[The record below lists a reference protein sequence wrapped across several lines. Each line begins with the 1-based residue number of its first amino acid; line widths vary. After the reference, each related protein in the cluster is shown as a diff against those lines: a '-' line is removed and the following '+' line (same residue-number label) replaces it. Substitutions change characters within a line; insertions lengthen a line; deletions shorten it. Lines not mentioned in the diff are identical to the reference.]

1 MHDAF
6 PLIDSTY
13 RWVPSFVLAF
23 ARISALLF
31 MFPYFGYAS
40 VSHRVRV
47 FFGLV
52 LTLFVLPSIG
62 QVDIAMDINAFQLI
76 GLIIKE
82 IAIGLF
88 IGFGGLIVFEMFSL
102 AGTLAGRQMGLA
114 MAQIL
119 DPAHLNRSSLVG
131 QFWSMSMMVGFIGLG
146 FHLFLIK
153 TIIHNFQYIPL
164 TTGHFP
170 SALGEIYVQ
179 TGSNVFY
186 TAFQLAAPAIVFMMM
201 VDTAIALMARIQPTL
216 PIFLI
221 VLPVKIMLGLFIL
234 TISLEIFQT
243 LAISLMEDS
252 KSLILGIMNQI
263 A

>member
-62 QVDIAMDINAFQLI
+62 QVDIAMDINAIQLT

-82 IAIGLF
+82 IAIGFRFTVSAFTFFKYLLYF
-88 IGFGGLIVFEMFSL
+88 YHIKSWYSFSN
-102 AGTLAGRQMGLA
+102 T
-114 MAQIL
+114 
-119 DPAHLNRSSLVG
+119 N
-131 QFWSMSMMVGFIGLG
+131 
-146 FHLFLIK
+146 
-153 TIIHNFQYIPL
+153 N
-164 TTGHFP
+164 
-170 SALGEIYVQ
+170 
-179 TGSNVFY
+179 
-186 TAFQLAAPAIVFMMM
+186 
-201 VDTAIALMARIQPTL
+201 
-216 PIFLI
+216 
-221 VLPVKIMLGLFIL
+221 
-234 TISLEIFQT
+234 
-243 LAISLMEDS
+243 
-252 KSLILGIMNQI
+252 
-263 A
+263 